1 MKEKQLI
8 VWGRD
13 TSNEAYCYR
22 SELDRALRKLDEG
35 ERLSAFFSWVDIGR
49 YWYSRIGLFDL
60 LMGAGA
66 ERFLRYPWYEWVLF
80 QQQMAH
86 GKTLTR
92 EQEGY
97 AGSPKNVFV
106 LLHALL
112 MLGRWK
118 EAYPLAKYVYE
129 NNHSN
134 DKFGAQ
140 DDTPFQG
147 FTLKLIA
154 VLAGEAPSVTPE
166 QAKRFSLG
174 VYQGMFDVWD
184 DLEALKLAIE
194 RALDWHQREQE
205 KAYNELECL
214 PINIIP
220 MEILAFVRVR
230 EKFGLDTVLPKH
242 DLLDNPMVQNMPRE
256 LPVIEDEILRKA
268 VATAQEEYPEIEY
281 PNDNGSQDFEWVID
295 FDKRIPFGVPKVK
308 KVDFMEV
315 LLTGNEEQIES
326 ALGDGDLALVVDW
339 GMSGEEVLADV
350 ERLVPGFEWS
360 AGEDLVMNFNG
371 RTRKVTCD
379 LEGEHGVFPLLA
391 EVAKILE
398 PDWGIRVYSPSK
410 DDDTVVYIVRSAEF
424 WRVFE
429 RKASLKIR
437 ELFCSIPEQD

>member
-1 MKEKQLI
+1 MKRKELI
-8 VWGRD
+8 RWGND
-13 TSNEAYCYR
+13 LSNENYCL
-22 SELDRALRKLDEG
+22 SSNLDRAERKFKEA
-35 ERLSAFFSWVDIGR
+35 EFLSAFFSWCRIGKS
-49 YWYSRIGLFDL
+49 WYSRIGLYDL
-60 LMGAGA
+60 LKGGSA
-66 ERFLRYPWYEWVLF
+66 ERFLRYPWYEWVYIQRQIEQAKKL
-80 QQQMAH
+80 
-86 GKTLTR
+86 GRIR
-92 EQEGY
+92 EG
-97 AGSPKNVFV
+97 AGGLAYPPMI
-106 LLHALL
+106 LLHSLL
-112 MLGRWK
+112 MFGRWK
-118 EAYPLAKYVYE
+118 EAYPIARHIYE
-129 NNHSN
+129 FNHVRDWYGN
-134 DKFGAQ
+134 Q

-174 VYQGMFDVWD
+174 VYQGMFDAWD
-184 DLEALKLAIE
+184 DVEDLTIALEK
-194 RALDWHQREQE
+194 ALDWHQREQE
-205 KAYNELECL
+205 KAYNELESL

-230 EKFGLDTVLPKH
+230 EKFGLESILPKH

-268 VATAQEEYPEIEY
+268 VAIAQEEFPEIEY

-326 ALGDGDLALVVDW
+326 ALGDSDLALVVDW

-391 EVAKILE
+391 EVVKILE
-398 PDWGIRVYSPSK
+398 PEWGLRVYSPSK

-429 RKASLKIR
+429 KKVSLKIG